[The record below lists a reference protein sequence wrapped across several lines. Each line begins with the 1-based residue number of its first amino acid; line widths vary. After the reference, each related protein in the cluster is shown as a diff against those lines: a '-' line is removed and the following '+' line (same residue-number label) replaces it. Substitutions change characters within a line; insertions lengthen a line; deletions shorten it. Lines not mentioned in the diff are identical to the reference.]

1 MTYNLGCRNALGD
14 STKENIMLN
23 RALILLILPVFGI
36 GLFAS
41 DDASFP
47 PVVYKSSADLMAAL
61 AKSIETRADQAPSP
75 IRQRRSLWRQYRP
88 ARKPRRCDGARHGTG
103 QGHRG

>member
-1 MTYNLGCRNALGD
+1 
-14 STKENIMLN
+14 MLN

-61 AKSIETRADQAPSP
+61 AKSIETRADQALRPSP
-75 IRQRRSLWRQYRP
+75 TKITMASISSGAEAPALRWRTPRDRP
-88 ARKPRRCDGARHGTG
+88 RAPRFIT
-103 QGHRG
+103 